1 MPRFLMSALAAT
13 AMLAAALPGWA
24 QGYAPGDGQ
33 PMGRVVSVRPE
44 YQSVSVPQQTCH
56 DQQAYAGSTS
66 SGLGAIAG
74 AVVGGVFGHS
84 IGGGFGR
91 AAATAAGVM
100 GGAAIGNQL
109 EGGYP
114 QYQTVRQCGT
124 QYVTQNRQTGYT
136 VEYEYANQRFTTHT
150 AQHPGDWIPLT
161 IQPVGSSANAAPPP
175 AAYESY
181 YAPQPQYVAPQPAV
195 VVGAPAPVY
204 YPAPVYAAP
213 VIQPVISLG
222 FGGVWGGGHGHWR

>member
-1 MPRFLMSALAAT
+1 MPRFLMSTLAAT

-24 QGYAPGDGQ
+24 QGYAPDGQ
-33 PMGRVVSVRPE
+33 QAMGRVISVRPD
-44 YQSVSVPQQTCH
+44 YQSVSVPQQVCH
-56 DQQAYAGSTS
+56 DQQAYAGSTN

-74 AVVGGVFGHS
+74 AVVGGVFGNS

-124 QYVTQNRQTGYT
+124 QYVTQQQQTGYT

-150 AQHPGDWIPLT
+150 AQHPGDWIALT
-161 IQPVGSSANAAPPP
+161 IQPVDSSASAVPPP
-175 AAYESY
+175 AAYDS
-181 YAPQPQYVAPQPAV
+181 YAPQPQYAAPQPAV

-213 VIQPVISLG
+213 VVQPVISLG
-222 FGGVWGGGHGHWR
+222 FGGVWGGGYRHWR